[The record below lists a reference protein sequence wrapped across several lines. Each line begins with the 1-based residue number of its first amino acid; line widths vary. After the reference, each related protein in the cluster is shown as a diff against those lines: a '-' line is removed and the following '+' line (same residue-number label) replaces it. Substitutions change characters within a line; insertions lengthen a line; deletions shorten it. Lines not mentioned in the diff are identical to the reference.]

1 MAVAVWQVQPTQ
13 LATAQ
18 VETME
23 EIRLE
28 EKERIINLVGVH
40 FSQHKHQ
47 ARVQTGTELM
57 QTT

>member
-28 EKERIINLVGVH
+28 EKEPIINLVGIN
-40 FSQHKHQ
+40 FSQVCNTNCGDHQ
-47 ARVQTGTELM
+47 EYEDDQ
-57 QTT
+57 